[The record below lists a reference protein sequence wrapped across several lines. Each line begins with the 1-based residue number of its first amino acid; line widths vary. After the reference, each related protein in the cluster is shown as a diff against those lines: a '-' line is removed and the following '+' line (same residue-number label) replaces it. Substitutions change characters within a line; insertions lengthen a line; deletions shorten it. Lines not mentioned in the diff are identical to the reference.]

1 MTTLESSLETVIEE
15 IRLLKILVDQL
26 QREVR
31 RGVSITVVNT
41 GPVPGVYV
49 PEPKPWPGTPI
60 TPCDEPY
67 RVTCDSALPG
77 EDKCVRCEST
87 MEMSGKCASHQPVN
101 TDPCGAIFPH

>member
-1 MTTLESSLETVIEE
+1 MTIQEHLETMVEE

-31 RGVSITVVNT
+31 RGVHITVVNT

-49 PEPKPWPGTPI
+49 PEPKPWPGTPV

-77 EDKCVRCEST
+77 EDKQVFAEVFGGTR
-87 MEMSGKCASHQPVN
+87 PN
-101 TDPCGAIFPH
+101 FPC